1 MDLRISLI
9 MKVLVG
15 AFNKEKARPSPYF
28 SGKCEISRN
37 PIALTP
43 LLFTLYVTKPLLTS
57 AAALTETRRL
67 EPGTEYS
74 VVVELDAVG
83 YTLPAGDSLLLL
95 VAPGSWPTVWPSP
108 RATSLAVCGGRV
120 TLPACTTLDTG
131 NPATMF
137 ARPDMV
143 PRQDHILY
151 MYIYFVKYLFYI
163 FLCPPGWA
171 RVRMWKYCVRTPSVV
186 T

>member
-1 MDLRISLI
+1 M
-9 MKVLVG
+9 
-15 AFNKEKARPSPYF
+15 
-28 SGKCEISRN
+28 
-37 PIALTP
+37 
-43 LLFTLYVTKPLLTS
+43 
-57 AAALTETRRL
+57 
-67 EPGTEYS
+67 
-74 VVVELDAVG
+74 VVELDAVG

-108 RATSLAVCGGRV
+108 RAATLAVCGGRV

-143 PRQDHILY
+143 PRQDISK
-151 MYIYFVKYLFYI
+151 IYLFYI
-163 FLCPPGWA
+163 LLCPPGWA